1 MGGSEVI
8 IGVDLGGTNVRAGRV
23 DGNLIKS
30 KVSRPISSQAAAEVV
45 VGEIFAAIDDVL
57 DPSVSGIGI
66 GVPSIV
72 DVERGIVFSVE
83 NIPSWQEVPLQDL
96 LEKRFSVPVYINN
109 DANCFALGEFY
120 FGKGRGSRHM
130 VGLIIGTGIG
140 AGVIANGHLYAGA
153 NCGAGEIGAI
163 PYKNHTIEYYASG
176 SAFINVYNA
185 SGNDLFLRASKGD
198 AKALDVF
205 ARHGYE
211 VGHAVIAA
219 LYAFDPEIIVLGG
232 SVSRAFAFYEK
243 TMYEKLSSFAYQT
256 ALKRLKIAVSEE
268 PDVAI
273 LGAAGLVLD
282 VA

>member
-1 MGGSEVI
+1 VI
-8 IGVDLGGTNVRAGRV
+8 VA
-23 DGNLIKS
+23 
-30 KVSRPISSQAAAEVV
+30 
-45 VGEIFAAIDDVL
+45 EIFDVIDDVL
-57 DPSVSGIGI
+57 DPGVSGVGI

-83 NIPSWQEVPLQDL
+83 NIPSWREVPLKDL
-96 LEKRFSVPVYINN
+96 LEKRFGVPAYINN

-120 FGKGRGSRHM
+120 FGKGRGTRHM

-176 SAFINVYNA
+176 SAFENIHHT
-185 SGNDLFLRASKGD
+185 SGNDLFLRASRGD
-198 AKALDVF
+198 AQALDIF
-205 ARHGYE
+205 AGHGHE
-211 VGHAVIAA
+211 IGHAVMTA
-219 LYAFDPEIIVLGG
+219 LYAFDPEMIVLGG

-243 TMYEKLSSFAYQT
+243 TMYETLSSFAYQS

-268 PDVAI
+268 PEVAI

-282 VA
+282 LA